1 MEIDWSRPEGQR
13 IRSITVGGAPLDP
26 ARTYTVAMNSYLP
39 GCEEYPLFATLPAVQ
54 DFGTC
59 EQALR
64 SFVGSEGWEGRIYE
78 LSGTVSYVE
87 GEEPSDPETPE
98 TPSKPSTRPSGEKVP
113 ATGDPTSVLGLA
125 ALLGTG
131 ATSLAV
137 GARLRRRSGE
147 RVR

>member
-1 MEIDWSRPEGQR
+1 
-13 IRSITVGGAPLDP
+13 
-26 ARTYTVAMNSYLP
+26 MNSYLP

-64 SFVGSEGWEGRIYE
+64 SFVGSEGWEGRSYE

-87 GEEPSDPETPE
+87 GEEPSDPETPETPETPSQPETPEEPSQPE